1 MKILPLMQG
10 KGSHLVMFLNL
21 VDYEL
26 LCFFWENQKRLNT
39 IQSSFSVKI

>member
-1 MKILPLMQG
+1 MKLFFLSYFVTFVKVMKILPLMQG

-26 LCFFWENQKRLNT
+26 LCFF
-39 IQSSFSVKI
+39 